1 MFFGGFNFKKNS
13 LFLFV
18 TAMGQGNVQGMGQNN
33 SLMGQQQTPALV
45 AQLQQRQMPQNQQ
58 GMMGQ
63 QQQYQHQP
71 PPY

>member
-1 MFFGGFNFKKNS
+1 
-13 LFLFV
+13 
-18 TAMGQGNVQGMGQNN
+18 MGQGNVQGMGQNN